1 LTTLSSPR
9 LLGIS
14 LALLILALSFEGFF
28 LAIHIGLQLRV
39 LHLLRRLGLDGFDGF
54 DDGYGPMK
62 YSMSKDFVGTFRS
75 DIAGF
80 GEGSMSGLKPP
91 TYEVPVQKRTN
102 FSVPNQ

>member
-14 LALLILALSFEGFF
+14 LALLILALSFEGFS
-28 LAIHIGLQLRV
+28 LAFHIGLQLRV
-39 LHLLRRLGLDGFDGF
+39 LHLLRRLGLDGF